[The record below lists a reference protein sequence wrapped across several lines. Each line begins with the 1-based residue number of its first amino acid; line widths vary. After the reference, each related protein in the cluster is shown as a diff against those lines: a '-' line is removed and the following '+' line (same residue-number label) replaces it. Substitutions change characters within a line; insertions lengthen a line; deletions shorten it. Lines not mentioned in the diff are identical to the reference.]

1 MARAHFWQHILNSEG
16 QPISGAT
23 ITLDEDITG
32 LPISFYTTAAG
43 GTKVSYVKTNKYGFF
58 EVWVPDKEISLD
70 NGYAT
75 NTTFTLNVS
84 SESLGLLEPITGI
97 QLLFQP
103 PRVYTDVFEDSASEI
118 ENPATNVYS
127 VVVEH
132 MLHTD
137 FPLVNAWLD
146 TQSIPISC
154 TSIDSDSLSVSAY
167 SVSPPTKF
175 YVNVVGKDL

>member
-1 MARAHFWQHILNSEG
+1 MARAHFWQHLLNSEG

-23 ITLDEDITG
+23 ITLDEDVSG

-43 GTKVSYVKTNKYGFF
+43 GTKVSSVQTNKYGFF

-75 NTTFTLNVS
+75 NITFTLNVS
-84 SESLGLLEPITGI
+84 SASLGALEPITGI

-103 PRVYTDVFEDSASEI
+103 PRVYTESFPVSGISRVGNI
-118 ENPATNVYS
+118 NS
-127 VVVEH
+127 VVVTH
-132 MLHTD
+132 KLNTD

-146 TQSIPISC
+146 NGNVPVSC
-154 TSIDSDSLSVSAY
+154 TSLDSNSISVSAT
-167 SVSPPTKF
+167 SVSAPTTF
-175 YVNVVGKDL
+175 YVNIVGKDL